1 MTETIVVNNTNTNL
15 NVNMANVTKLTA
27 SNFLMW
33 SRQIHALLDGYDLAG
48 HIDESTQPPPA
59 MITTENGDET
69 NPAYTLWKRQ
79 DRLIYSALL
88 GAISVT
94 LQPILSTATTSA
106 QIWSTLHLTYAKPS
120 RGHIQQIKQQL
131 KSWTKGTKTIN
142 EYYQGLTTRFDELA
156 LFGKPYD
163 HEDQVE
169 QILTGLPEDYKNLVD
184 QIEGRD
190 VAPSLTELHEK
201 LINFEAKLQAATPVI
216 STVPVTAN
224 FSNYRGNSSNNNNR
238 GNHNS
243 KRGGYRGQ
251 QNWQQQQQ
259 FGPTSNSNTSR
270 RYQGKCQLCGVFG
283 HSARRC
289 TQLSSMGHAQP
300 NVMQQPQAS
309 PWQPQANVGT
319 FTQYNPQQWL
329 LDSGATHHL
338 TSDLN
343 NLALHQPY
351 NGGEEVAIA
360 DGSGLPITHTGSA
373 SISTP
378 TRSLLLN
385 DVLCVPHVNKNLLYV
400 YRLCNANQV
409 CVAFYRSY
417 FQVMDLNSGDRLLQ
431 GHARNELYEW
441 PVSPILNPASYAT
454 YPDTK
459 ATLAQWHTRLGH
471 PSLSTLKSV
480 VSKFSLPCSNTSSFV
495 PPCNDY
501 LLNKIHKLPFHQ
513 RSIKSSQPLQYIF
526 SDVWQ
531 SPVLSSQNYKYYLVL
546 VDHFTRYCWMYPL
559 KAKSEVKNHFI
570 AFKSLVETRFQ
581 TKIQTL
587 YSDNGG
593 GISCSPRFSF
603 CQWHIP
609 LNHTSSYT
617 RA

>member
-1 MTETIVVNNTNTNL
+1 MSTHSFPATETIVVNNNTNTIL
-15 NVNMANVTKLTA
+15 NINMANVTKLTA

-48 HIDESTQPPPA
+48 HIDESIPPPSA
-59 MITTENGDET
+59 TITTENGAAA

-94 LQPILSTATTSA
+94 LHPILSTATTSA

-142 EYYQGLTTRFDELA
+142 EYYQGFTTQFDELA
-156 LFGKPYD
+156 LLGKPCD
-163 HEDQVE
+163 HEDQIE
-169 QILTGLPEDYKNLVD
+169 QILAGFPEDYKNLVD

-201 LINFEAKLQAATPVI
+201 LISFETKLQAATPVI
-216 STVPVTAN
+216 STVPVIAN
-224 FSNYRGNSSNNNNR
+224 FSNYPGNSSNNNNR

-243 KRGGYRGQ
+243 KRGGYRGPQ
-251 QNWQQQQQ
+251 TWQQQQQ
-259 FGPTSNSNTSR
+259 FGPISNSNTSKGT
-270 RYQGKCQLCGVFG
+270 QGKCQLCGVFD

-289 TQLSSMGHAQP
+289 TQLSSMSQAQP
-300 NVMQQPQAS
+300 NMMQQTQAS
-309 PWQPQANVGT
+309 PWQPRANVGT

-351 NGGEEVAIA
+351 NGGEGVAIA
-360 DGSGLPITHTGSA
+360 DGTGLAITHTGSA
-373 SISTP
+373 YISTP
-378 TRSLLLN
+378 TKSLLLN
-385 DVLCVPHVNKNLLYV
+385 DVLCVPHVKKNLLSV

-409 CVAFYRSY
+409 CVAFYPSY

-441 PVSPILNPASYAT
+441 PVSPTLNPASYAI

-480 VSKFSLPCSNTSSFV
+480 VSKFSLPCPNTSSFV
-495 PPCNDY
+495 PPCNDR

-513 RSIKSSQPLQYIF
+513 SSFQSSQPLQYIF
-526 SDVWQ
+526 SDVW
-531 SPVLSSQNYKYYLVL
+531 
-546 VDHFTRYCWMYPL
+546 
-559 KAKSEVKNHFI
+559 
-570 AFKSLVETRFQ
+570 
-581 TKIQTL
+581 
-587 YSDNGG
+587 
-593 GISCSPRFSF
+593 
-603 CQWHIP
+603 
-609 LNHTSSYT
+609 
-617 RA
+617 